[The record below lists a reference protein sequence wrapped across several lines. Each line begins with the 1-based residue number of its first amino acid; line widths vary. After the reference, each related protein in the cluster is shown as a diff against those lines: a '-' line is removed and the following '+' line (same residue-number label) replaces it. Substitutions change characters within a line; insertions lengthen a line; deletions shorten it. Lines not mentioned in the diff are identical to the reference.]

1 MSTFDQKLAAQT
13 GQVVSFANNAALA
26 LSRQVAERQR
36 QLAQELRAPVI
47 VETPAERA
55 EKKEHPGSAERRS
68 PKKMQTKASMA
79 IRPTGTVSMSVYEL
93 EKPRVR

>member
-55 EKKEHPGSAERRS
+55 EKKEHPGSAERPENLLS
-68 PKKMQTKASMA
+68 TEPDEDADKGVDGN
-79 IRPTGTVSMSVYEL
+79 PTDGH
-93 EKPRVR
+93 RIDVRI